1 MLILSPYYL
10 YLSDLSHNE
19 LLSLIDTVFYN
30 WFQETKNQVRYWQ
43 KDQILS
49 QGGYLVNLLIFLS
62 VMCYVSIKQI
72 GADYQCP
79 SYTVGSECS
88 RLSDIVSLLLY
99 IAYRNCLLSY

>member
-10 YLSDLSHNE
+10 YLSDHSHNE

-49 QGGYLVNLLIFLS
+49 QGGIPCQSLDFLVSDDLRF
-62 VMCYVSIKQI
+62 YK
-72 GADYQCP
+72 ADQ
-79 SYTVGSECS
+79 G
-88 RLSDIVSLLLY
+88 
-99 IAYRNCLLSY
+99 

>member
-10 YLSDLSHNE
+10 YLSDLSNNE

-49 QGGYLVNLLIFLS
+49 QGGIPCQSLGWF
-62 VMCYVSIKQI
+62 VSDVSRFYK
-72 GADYQCP
+72 ADE
-79 SYTVGSECS
+79 G
-88 RLSDIVSLLLY
+88 
-99 IAYRNCLLSY
+99 